1 MKTTVEFEN
10 NGFDI
15 IRYLA
20 AFLVMMLHYASYM
33 LILTDKITSV
43 MNRARQLA
51 LLFPGV
57 VILFTLSGFLISA
70 SFEKA
75 QTRKEFLKKRAK
87 RIYPEL
93 WVCTIVNLVMISI
106 VVPELLDKSIFL
118 WLAAQIVGIAYT
130 PSGLKEFATGS
141 INGTLWTVF
150 TEVQLYIVLAIV
162 YPFLKR
168 MKNSLWTVLFIL
180 LIAANLVCAAVTGS
194 IWSEVRIVN
203 KLIERSFIPYAL
215 WFFIGVF
222 CYLKRQKMLFCIKK
236 LFFPLLVFYVFLNLL
251 PVRLPGYYTNI
262 GISILLPLLVIGGG
276 YCLPKV
282 RFHCDLSY
290 GLFLYHWIVLN
301 VIVHF
306 DLMNRLPWLV
316 CLLLFITLS
325 FLLSWFSWRIG
336 KIIGNKIT

>member
-1 MKTTVEFEN
+1 MRFMKTTVEFEN

-20 AFLVMMLHYASYM
+20 AFLVMMLHYAGYM
-33 LILTDKITSV
+33 LMLTDKITNV
-43 MNRARQLA
+43 MQWARQIA

-57 VILFTLSGFLISA
+57 VILFALSGFLVSA

-75 QTRKEFLKKRAK
+75 KTRKEFLKKRAR

-93 WVCTIVNLVMISI
+93 WICTIVNLAVVSI
-106 VVPELLDKSIFL
+106 LVPKLLDKSIFL

-150 TEVQLYIVLAIV
+150 TEVQLYLVLAFV
-162 YPFLKR
+162 YPFLKK
-168 MKNSLWTVLFIL
+168 MKNSLWAVLFVL
-180 LIAANLVCAAVTGS
+180 LAAANLVCEAAGSNGGVTA
-194 IWSEVRIVN
+194 

-222 CYLKRQKMLFCIKK
+222 CYLKRQRVLPCLKK
-236 LFFPLLVFYVFLNLL
+236 LFLPLLAVYLFLNIL
-251 PVRLPGYYTNI
+251 PVQLPGYYTNI

-276 YCLPKV
+276 YCLPKL
-282 RFHCDLSY
+282 RLHCDLSY

-301 VIVHF
+301 GIVHF
-306 DLMNRLPWLV
+306 DLMNKLPWMA
-316 CLLLFITLS
+316 CLIFFIVLS
-325 FLLSWFSWRIG
+325 FLLAWFSWRIG
-336 KIIGNKIT
+336 NIIGNKIT

>member
-1 MKTTVEFEN
+1 MRFMKTTVKFED

-20 AFLVMMLHYASYM
+20 AFLVMMLHYAGYM
-33 LILTDKITSV
+33 LMLTDKITNA
-43 MNRARQLA
+43 MQWARQIA

-57 VILFTLSGFLISA
+57 VILFALSGFLVSA

-75 QTRKEFLKKRAK
+75 KTRKEFLKKRAR

-93 WVCTIVNLVMISI
+93 WICTIVNLAVVSI
-106 VVPELLDKSIFL
+106 LVPKLLDKSIFL

-150 TEVQLYIVLAIV
+150 TEVQLYLVLAFV
-162 YPFLKR
+162 YPFLKK
-168 MKNSLWTVLFIL
+168 MKNSLWAVLFVL
-180 LIAANLVCAAVTGS
+180 LAAANLVCEAAGSNGGVTA
-194 IWSEVRIVN
+194 

-222 CYLKRQKMLFCIKK
+222 CYLKRQRVLPFLKK
-236 LFFPLLVFYVFLNLL
+236 LFLPLFVFYVFLNLL
-251 PVRLPGYYTNI
+251 PVQLPGYYTNI

-276 YCLPKV
+276 YCLPKL
-282 RFHCDLSY
+282 RLHCDLSY

-301 VIVHF
+301 GIVHF
-306 DLMNRLPWLV
+306 DLMNRLPWFLG
-316 CLLLFITLS
+316 LLLFITLS
-325 FLLSWFSWRIG
+325 FLLSWFSWLIG
-336 KIIGNKIT
+336 KVVRNKII

>member
-20 AFLVMMLHYASYM
+20 ALLVMMLHYASFM
-33 LILTDKITSV
+33 LILTDKITIV
-43 MNRARQLA
+43 MNGARQLA

-70 SFEKA
+70 SFENAK
-75 QTRKEFLKKRAK
+75 TRKAFLKKRAK

-93 WVCTIVNLVMISI
+93 WICTIVNLVVVSI
-106 VVPELLDKSIFL
+106 VVPQLLDKSIFL
-118 WLAAQIVGIAYT
+118 WLAAQTVGIAYT
-130 PSGLKEFATGS
+130 PSGLKAFATGS

-168 MKNSLWTVLFIL
+168 MKNGLWAVLLVL
-180 LIAANLVCAAVTGS
+180 LAAANLVCETVAGS
-194 IWSEVRIVN
+194 SGGIAY
-203 KLIERSFIPYAL
+203 KLIERSFVPYAL

-222 CYLKRQKMLFCIKK
+222 CYLKRQKVLPCLKK
-236 LFFPLLVFYVFLNLL
+236 LFFPLLILYVILNLL
-251 PVRLPGYYTNI
+251 PVKLPGYYTNI
-262 GISILLPLLVIGGG
+262 GISILLPLLIIGGG
-276 YCLPKV
+276 YCLPKI
-282 RFHCDLSY
+282 RFRCDLSY

-306 DLMNRLPWLV
+306 DFMNKLPWSA
-316 CLLLFITLS
+316 CLLLFIALS
-325 FLLSWFSWRIG
+325 FCLSWFSWRIG
-336 KIIGNKIT
+336 KTIGNRIT